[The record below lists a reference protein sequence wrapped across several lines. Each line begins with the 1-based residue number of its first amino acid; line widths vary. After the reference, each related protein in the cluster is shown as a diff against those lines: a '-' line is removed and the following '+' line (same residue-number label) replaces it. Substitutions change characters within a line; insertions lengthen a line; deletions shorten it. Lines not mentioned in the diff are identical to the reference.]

1 MPDYLFLMH
10 NDAVDPVDQ
19 ALWHPYLARLQET
32 GVFQGGSEIGV
43 GVCVR

>member
-19 ALWHPYLARLQET
+19 ALWHPYRLCCKTLPQSF
-32 GVFQGGSEIGV
+32 G
-43 GVCVR
+43 